1 MTTSIESLARAFLY
15 GKLTTNRQMSRRLQ
29 DRLALASYKNR
40 NGFDRMSFSHVEARY
55 YDEVRKRG
63 GGSSSVIS
71 SSSSNTSISDY
82 PGYSRNVQT
91 SPLSAQ
97 LFSDDQYF
105 QPNDL
110 GTRKRARF
118 EDDYLGPT
126 PKASRRRSRKKGTKS
141 QENPASKS
149 WKTQYHLPESSPLAN
164 RFHPDFR
171 TSHGPNVSFASG
183 ASNIPA
189 SSPFGPSP
197 DDDEPRLPPAFHSSP
212 PRTPPPS
219 LPRGLRNQRAKT
231 TGNGEEGADLL
242 LYLAT
247 SPSPA
252 RPKGASR
259 SFPPST
265 PPNHHSPLP
274 SSMLNTPGGGFNL
287 MGGFNTPGQNFNFS
301 DFVNVTPSPAQ
312 GAFGSRTPGVTR
324 TPLAAKEAR
333 RKLNFDNL
341 IPPNGSPTM
350 TRAGKGL
357 GMELG
362 GDLRA

>member
-1 MTTSIESLARAFLY
+1 
-15 GKLTTNRQMSRRLQ
+15 MSRKLQ
-29 DRLALASYKNR
+29 DCLALASYKNR
-40 NGFDRMSFSHVEARY
+40 HGFDRMSFSHVEARY
-55 YDEVRKRG
+55 YDEVRNRG
-63 GGSSSVIS
+63 GGSSSVVS

-82 PGYSRNVQT
+82 PGYTRNVQT
-91 SPLSAQ
+91 SPLSTR

-105 QPNDL
+105 HGNNL
-110 GTRKRARF
+110 GPGKKRARF

-126 PKASRRRSRKKGTKS
+126 PKASRRRSRKKHTKS
-141 QENPASKS
+141 QGNVVGKS
-149 WKTQYHLPESSPLAN
+149 WKAQYHLPESSPLAN
-164 RFHPDFR
+164 RFQPDFR
-171 TSHGPNVSFASG
+171 TSHGPDISFASV
-183 ASNIPA
+183 APTIPT
-189 SSPFGPSP
+189 SPPFGPSQE
-197 DDDEPRLPPAFHSSP
+197 DDEPRLPPTFHSSP

-219 LPRGLRNQRAKT
+219 LPRGLRNNKAAVA
-231 TGNGEEGADLL
+231 GNGEEGADLL

-252 RPKGASR
+252 QPKGASR

-265 PPNHHSPLP
+265 PPNHHTPLP

-312 GAFGSRTPGVTR
+312 VAFGSRTPGITK

-341 IPPNGSPTM
+341 VPPNGSPTM